1 MYICIYIYIYIY
13 RNPISGQIMCDL
25 PSGNNWNFD
34 ARWSPKLPAILATA
48 SFDGSVNV
56 YSLTDTGSGTSGGAK
71 QVYQVYRKCSLEFVL
86 NRICSLQ

>member
-1 MYICIYIYIYIY
+1 
-13 RNPISGQIMCDL
+13 MCDL

-71 QVYQVYRKCSLEFVL
+71 QVLNVYRMYSLEYVQVL
-86 NRICSLQ
+86 NVYRMYSLEYVLYRI

>member
-1 MYICIYIYIYIY
+1 
-13 RNPISGQIMCDL
+13 MCDL

-71 QVYQVYRKCSLEFVL
+71 QV
-86 NRICSLQ
+86 